1 MSASH
6 SEHEHAGRPHFVD
19 SDAAALN
26 DIVREARTAKPLSGA
41 EQARLLRQ
49 AALGDK
55 TSQERLVA
63 AHLDLVLRLAEAR
76 GEQTMSMPD
85 LVQEGSIGLVQAVR
99 SYTESGESDF
109 VRFAEQRINAQM
121 DSAIGIEEAAV
132 RDAELLVAAATD
144 YGRTEI
150 AMRLELQRDPTEDE
164 LAEKLEWTVQRTRY
178 VAQVVA
184 EARRRHDEEMLEFI
198 DPEAIDFDGDER
210 PAFDS

>member
-6 SEHEHAGRPHFVD
+6 SEHEHARRPHFVD

-41 EQARLLRQ
+41 EQDRLLRQ

-55 TSQERLVA
+55 ASQERLVA

-109 VRFAEQRINAQM
+109 VRFAEQCINAQM

-132 RDAELLVAAATD
+132 RDAELLVAAASD

-150 AMRLELQRDPTEDE
+150 AMRIELQRDPTEDE

>member
-6 SEHEHAGRPHFVD
+6 SEHEHARRPHFVD

-26 DIVREARTAKPLSGA
+26 DIVREARTAKPLSRA
-41 EQARLLRQ
+41 EQDRLLRQ

-55 TSQERLVA
+55 ASQERLVA

-109 VRFAEQRINAQM
+109 VRFAEQCINAQM

-132 RDAELLVAAATD
+132 RDAELLVAAASD

-150 AMRLELQRDPTEDE
+150 AMRIELQRDPTEDE

>member
-6 SEHEHAGRPHFVD
+6 SQHEHARRPQFVD

-41 EQARLLRQ
+41 EQDRLLHQ
-49 AALGDK
+49 AALGERG
-55 TSQERLVA
+55 SQERLVA
-63 AHLDLVLRLAEAR
+63 AHLDLVIRLAEAR
-76 GEQTMSMPD
+76 GGQTLSTPD

-99 SYTESGESDF
+99 SYVESGEADF

-121 DSAIGIEEAAV
+121 DAAIEAEAAAA

-144 YGRTEI
+144 YERTEVL
-150 AMRLELQRDPTEDE
+150 MRLELDREPTPDE

-184 EARRRHDEEMLEFI
+184 DARRRHDEEMLEFI

>member
-6 SEHEHAGRPHFVD
+6 SEHEHARRPHFVD

-26 DIVREARTAKPLSGA
+26 DIVREARTAKPLSRA
-41 EQARLLRQ
+41 EQDRLLRQ

-55 TSQERLVA
+55 ASQERLVA

-76 GEQTMSMPD
+76 SEQTMSMPD

-210 PAFDS
+210 PTFDS